1 MAGGGSVRLATRT
14 SLNCDT
20 TVTPG
25 CVTPLVPLV
34 AAHTRHT
41 CITIAE

>member
-1 MAGGGSVRLATRT
+1 VRLPTRT

-25 CVTPLVPLV
+25 CVTPLVTLLPALSRTHN
-34 AAHTRHT
+34 AM
-41 CITIAE
+41 